1 MWGIEEGEKDGRLL
15 KFTDEAEENKTVWV
29 EERSVEVKGLCG
41 VSGVSDDG
49 FLDTRWY
56 SPRVLIVRERTVGHF
71 PPSRSID
78 CVFLGHFINPVLD
91 RDHQPQSYLSGK
103 KETDSLGIF
112 DSD

>member
-41 VSGVSDDG
+41 GSGVSDDG

-78 CVFLGHFINPVLD
+78 CVFLGHFINPVLPGQ
-91 RDHQPQSYLSGK
+91 RPPATIILER
-103 KETDSLGIF
+103 KEGNRFVGNI
-112 DSD
+112 